1 MKAVAAEDMTVADA
15 IRWAAFALEPS
26 ENSSSRNRADAN
38 LLLRHTLGISSA
50 ELYAHPERTLLPSEA
65 EQFQAHIE
73 ARLQGKPV
81 QYITGRQEFFRLDFQ
96 VTPDVLIP
104 RPETEHLVEAAI
116 SRLKNHPSPQI
127 ADVGT
132 GSGAIAVAV
141 AHALP
146 RATIVALDMSPEAL
160 SVATKNA
167 RQHGVAERIRFLQS
181 DLLAA
186 VQERSFDAILS
197 NPPYVSLEERASL
210 PREVREYEPAA
221 ALFAGPTGLEF
232 YQRLI
237 PSAWLLLKGDGWLML
252 EIGHGQQSSIQAM
265 LDGWEAVE
273 FVADLQ
279 GIPRVAIARKPH
291 GPSSE

>member
-1 MKAVAAEDMTVADA
+1 MKAVAAENMTVADA
-15 IRWAAFALEPS
+15 IRWAASALEPS

-50 ELYAHPERTLLPSEA
+50 ELHAHPERALTPSEM
-65 EQFQAHIE
+65 ELFRAHIE
-73 ARLQGKPV
+73 ARLHGKPI
-81 QYITGRQEFFRLDFQ
+81 QYITGQQEFFGLDFQ
-96 VTPDVLIP
+96 VTSDVLIP

-116 SRLKNHPSPQI
+116 SRLKHHPSPHI

-146 RATIVALDMSPEAL
+146 RSTVVALDMNPKAL

-167 RQHGVAERIRFLQS
+167 QRHGVAEQIRFIPS

-186 VQERSFDAILS
+186 VQEERFDAILS
-197 NPPYVSLEERASL
+197 NPPYVSLGESVIL
-210 PREVREYEPAA
+210 PREVREYEPAT

-232 YQRLI
+232 YRRLI
-237 PSAWLLLKGDGWLML
+237 PSAWQLLQDEGWLML
-252 EIGHGQQSSIQAM
+252 EIGHGQQSPIQTM
-265 LDGWEAVE
+265 LDGWEVVE

-279 GIPRVAIARKPH
+279 GIPRVVIARKPH
-291 GPSSE
+291 GSSR